1 MPMRRA
7 ATILAM
13 LAALVVAPSSV
24 FAVAPN
30 ELRSPVVTPAAGT
43 TATLFALSV
52 GYRSSAGNPASA
64 VTATVAG
71 MTISLSLT
79 SGTATDGTWTGSTTL
94 PAGSWMVTFHASV
107 AKGRQPSISS
117 GPLTVD
123 LLVTPSPSIPGD
135 SQPSTDANSRDD
147 GTTTA
152 EPRPQASAK
161 PGLSHAATPASG
173 TAQPSNGA
181 APAASEASSP
191 RSPSHGGAPHGR
203 SVVAHSSTSP
213 AGAVAQTAAPPGPG
227 GAQSIGTDLVGMV
240 LLFGIAGVAAVGLL
254 GAAWIVIA
262 SRRDRAEPS
271 MVVAD
276 SVDRAIEASP
286 TVEQRAM
293 RRARLRPSDDP
304 ILAAMGLSD
313 EAEAPPDGVATDE
326 GAAARRSR
334 RAARSSRPDR

>member
-7 ATILAM
+7 AMILAM

-30 ELRSPVVTPAAGT
+30 ELRSPAVTPAAGT
-43 TATLFALSV
+43 TATLFGLSV

-71 MTISLSLT
+71 TTFSLSLT
-79 SGTATDGTWTGSTTL
+79 SGTATDGTWSGSTAL

-107 AKGRQPSISS
+107 ARGPQPSISF
-117 GPLTVD
+117 GPVNVD
-123 LLVTPSPSIPGD
+123 LLVTPPPSIPGN
-135 SQPSTDANSRDD
+135 SQPSTDANSP
-147 GTTTA
+147 GNVTSTA

-161 PGLSHAATPASG
+161 PSPSHAATTATG
-173 TAQPSNGA
+173 TAQPSDGA
-181 APAASEASSP
+181 AAAASEASSP

-203 SVVAHSSTSP
+203 SAVADSSTSP
-213 AGAVAQTAAPPGPG
+213 AGAVAQTAAPQGPG
-227 GAQSIGTDLVGMV
+227 GAQSVGTDLVGMV
-240 LLFGIAGVAAVGLL
+240 LLFGITGVAAVALL

-271 MVVAD
+271 MVVAE
-276 SVDRAIEASP
+276 SVDRGIEAIP

-313 EAEAPPDGVATDE
+313 EADAPPDGVATDE
-326 GAAARRSR
+326 GAPARRSR
-334 RAARSSRPDR
+334 RAARSARPDR